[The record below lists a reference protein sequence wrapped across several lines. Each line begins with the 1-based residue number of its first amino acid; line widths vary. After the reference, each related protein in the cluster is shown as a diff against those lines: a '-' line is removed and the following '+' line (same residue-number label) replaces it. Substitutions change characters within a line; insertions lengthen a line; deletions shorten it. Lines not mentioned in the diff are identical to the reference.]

1 VSGDLTDLEI
11 TEVAPLLRDRSL
23 SPVELTESY
32 LGRIERLDPQ
42 LNTYIRVLPEQA
54 REAAREAEV
63 EIGRGAWHGPLHG
76 VPLGLKDLFDVAGVP
91 CTMGSKI
98 LRDNVPDVDATVV
111 TRLKA
116 AGAVI
121 LGKHNLHEFAFGITS
136 ENPHYGVVR
145 NPWDLDRVPGGS
157 SGGTAAAVAASLC
170 AGGLGSDT
178 GASIR
183 APASFCGAVGLKP
196 TYGRVSR
203 AGVLPLA
210 WSLDHVGPLARSV
223 ADCALLLQAIAGPD
237 PRDPSS
243 SQVPV
248 PDFSSGLS
256 QGVGGL
262 RLGVPREHF
271 FELLEPGVERLVR
284 DAIATLERLGAH
296 LEEVSLPHATHAQV
310 AGNAIMAS
318 EAASLHATWLRD
330 RPQDYGADVL
340 QRIQGGLLVRAT
352 EYLHSQQMRTLVQQ
366 DFAHAFQRVDVV
378 LGPTVPLVAPR
389 IGHTFEPGGPFNV
402 APRAIANRITV
413 PCNLTGMPAIS
424 VPCGFS
430 DGLPVGLQIMGPAFA
445 EPLVLRVA
453 AAYEAACNWR
463 QQRPKLEVSAS
474 G

>member
-1 VSGDLTDLEI
+1 VSSDPCELDI
-11 TEVAPLLRDRSL
+11 TELAPLLRDRSL

-32 LGRIERLDPQ
+32 LARIERLDPR
-42 LNTYIRVLPEQA
+42 LNTYIKVLPEQA

-63 EIGRGAWHGPLHG
+63 EIGRGGWRGPLHG
-76 VPLGLKDLFDVAGVP
+76 VPLGLKDLFDLAGVP
-91 CTMGSKI
+91 TTMGSKI
-98 LRDNVPDVDATVV
+98 LRNNVPEVDATVV
-111 TRLKA
+111 SRLKA

-121 LGKHNLHEFAFGITS
+121 LGKQNLHEFAFGITS

-145 NPWDLDRVPGGS
+145 NPWDVERVPGGS

-170 AGGLGSDT
+170 AAGLGSDT

-183 APASFCGAVGLKP
+183 APASWCGVVGLKP
-196 TYGRVSR
+196 TYSRVSK
-203 AGVLPLA
+203 AGALPLA
-210 WSLDHVGPLARSV
+210 WSLDHAGPLARSV

-237 PRDPSS
+237 PRDSGSS
-243 SQVPV
+243 SEPV
-248 PDFSSGLS
+248 PDFSAGLK
-256 QGVGGL
+256 QGVRGL

-271 FELLEPGVERLVR
+271 FEMLEPDVERLVR
-284 DAIATLERLGAH
+284 EAIAKLEQLGGQV
-296 LEEVSLPHATHAQV
+296 EEVSLPHAGHAQI
-310 AGNAIMAS
+310 AGTAIMSS
-318 EAASLHATWLRD
+318 EAAAWHATWLRE

-366 DFAHAFQRVDVV
+366 DFANAFQRVDVV

-389 IGHTFEPGGPFNV
+389 IGRTFEPGGPFNM
-402 APRAIANRITV
+402 APRSIANRLTI

-445 EPLVLRVA
+445 EPVVLQVA
-453 AAYEAACNWR
+453 AAYEAACEWR
-463 QQRPKLEVSAS
+463 RQRPQLPS
-474 G
+474 